1 MSTCLQH
8 VLDARAGA
16 CFRVSAVKV
25 QRYCDERYLP
35 TAGPASPNGQP
46 TTQSIAG
53 SQNLRNGG
61 TQRLARRQPRL
72 QHAVIH

>member
-1 MSTCLQH
+1 MSTCFSTYLTPE
-8 VLDARAGA
+8 AGA

-46 TTQSIAG
+46 TTQSIFG